1 MGLFIV
7 IVVLL
12 QNTYFSVTSRLFY
25 FLSTVMVVFVSLYCY
40 LTIVMVVLVGSYC
53 CYLPVVTE
61 VFTVNGLGSVG
72 SKGMAGARYR
82 R

>member
-40 LTIVMVVLVGSYC
+40 LTIVMVVLVGSYS
-53 CYLPVVTE
+53 CYLPVVT
-61 VFTVNGLGSVG
+61 VNDLGSVG